1 MDTQEILDE
10 LLALLAQTDAVIR
23 TEALGGGGGGLCEL
37 KDKKIFFADSDSSTS
52 ETARNCAQAVAK
64 LVDIEEIYIKPEI
77 RRFIEDHKA
86 ELA

>member
-10 LLALLAQTDAVIR
+10 LLALLGQSDAIIR

-37 KDKKIFFADSDSSTS
+37 KDKTVFFADTESTTS

-64 LVDIEEIYIKPEI
+64 MVDIEEIYIKPEI
-77 RRFIEDHKA
+77 RRFIEDQKA
-86 ELA
+86 KLT